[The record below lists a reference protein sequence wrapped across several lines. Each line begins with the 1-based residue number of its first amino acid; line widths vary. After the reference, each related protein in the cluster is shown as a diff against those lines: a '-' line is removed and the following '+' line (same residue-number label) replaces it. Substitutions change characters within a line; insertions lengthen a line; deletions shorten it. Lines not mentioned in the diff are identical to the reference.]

1 MSEDSLR
8 EILGLAKKTK
18 WNQVKKFIKFI
29 IQKTL
34 KKGIA
39 YNLMA
44 LDVLINRKK
53 QPKLSLVIK
62 NKEEIKKIDK
72 LFDFAHLTLYQA
84 TQNSNNLIEISQKN
98 GTLIV
103 LAKYLGPSLTNHELF
118 DFSVHLDTF
127 DDPFFTI
134 GNGKKINSSEILEII
149 NKDLVTKPRIK
160 EVGKKKSKEEE
171 EIKVEDIE
179 VLVFE
184 KLTEKNAYWNGTET
198 KAYQNWKAKMKNK
211 YRIDSGNIVYYKGKP
226 TKKYSQYL
234 EKLLKKKDKKTKKP
248 IKKVNRKETSTII
261 DDKVI
266 SEQSI
271 FSTLTG
277 KNTIWNGTETKNYV
291 AWKRK
296 IHKKYNKDTGKNP
309 YYRGK
314 LTKNFQLYL
323 KKLLKTK

>member
-29 IQKTL
+29 VQKTL
-34 KKGIA
+34 KKGIG
-39 YNLMA
+39 YNLTA
-44 LDVLINRKK
+44 LDVSVNRKK

-62 NKEEIKKIDK
+62 NNEEIKEIDK
-72 LFDFAHLTLYQA
+72 LFDFNHLTLYQA
-84 TQNSNNLIEISQKN
+84 TQNSNDLIEISQKN

-118 DFSVHLDTF
+118 DFSVHLDTL

-134 GNGKKINSSEILEII
+134 GNGKKINSSELLEII
-149 NKDLVTKPRIK
+149 NKDLVTKLRTK
-160 EVGKKKSKEEE
+160 EKGKKKTTEEE

-179 VLVFE
+179 VLIFE
-184 KLTEKNAYWNGTET
+184 KLTEKNAYWNGTKT
-198 KAYQNWKAKMKNK
+198 KAYQNWNAKMKNK
-211 YRIDSGNIVYYKGKP
+211 YHIESGNIAYYKGKP

-234 EKLLKKKDKKTKKP
+234 ENLLKKKDKKTKKP
-248 IKKVNRKETSTII
+248 IKKVNRKERSTII

-277 KNTIWNGTETKNYV
+277 KNAIWNGTETKNFL

-323 KKLLKTK
+323 KKHLKTK